1 MNGGPVNPANL
12 PPPPKNSSVVPWV
25 IGGFAC
31 LLLFLG
37 LAGGVVAVIYRAEL
51 AEMFPQNEMPA
62 LDPHDAKM
70 FDPYDP
76 YAPPAPPEKKSKG
89 YLDPATAGCPGGHT
103 LAEFRT
109 PSASLYN
116 CNVCGRTVSP
126 GARMFGCRICN
137 WDKCEHCASGP

>member
-37 LAGGVVAVIYRAEL
+37 LAGGVGAVIYRAEL
-51 AEMFPQNEMPA
+51 SEMFPQNGMPGP
-62 LDPHDAKM
+62 DPHDAKM
-70 FDPYDP
+70 FDPYDH
-76 YAPPAPPEKKSKG
+76 YAPPVPTAKKSAF
-89 YLDPATAGCPGGHT
+89 YPDPLTAGCPGGHT

-109 PSASLYN
+109 PSGSTYS
-116 CNVCGRTVSP
+116 CNVCGQTFPPRT
-126 GARMFGCRICN
+126 RMFGCRICN
-137 WDKCEHCASGP
+137 WDKCERCANGP